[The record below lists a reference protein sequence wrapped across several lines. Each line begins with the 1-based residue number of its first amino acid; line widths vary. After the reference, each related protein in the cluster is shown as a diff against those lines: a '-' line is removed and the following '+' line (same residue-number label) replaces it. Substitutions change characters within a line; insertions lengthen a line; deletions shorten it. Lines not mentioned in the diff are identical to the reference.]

1 MSSTTEPVWV
11 RRTLI
16 SIALGFIFL
25 FLILPLAA
33 VFTEA
38 LRKGFGAYLEALKP
52 AADGEEGGEAG
63 TGKPG
68 SGRVTSAAP
77 TKGGKAPDRKAG
89 GKEAVVVVD
98 PESLLPVRGW
108 CEAPK
113 TMQQVWG
120 WCEAAGPEQDCI
132 KAMRQGLII
141 VTVLK
146 SCLEHGL
153 VLPLVSQA

>member
-1 MSSTTEPVWV
+1 MTQGYSLQDPSLPHQLWTAF
-11 RRTLI
+11 
-16 SIALGFIFL
+16 SALPPCSAPPHPPA
-25 FLILPLAA
+25 LPSPPPPLELQAMFHVLEEFHA
-33 VFTEA
+33 V
-38 LRKGFGAYLEALKP
+38 LPAYLEALKP

-120 WCEAAGPEQDCI
+120 WCEAAGV
-132 KAMRQGLII
+132 G
-141 VTVLK
+141 VV
-146 SCLEHGL
+146 
-153 VLPLVSQA
+153 